1 MKEARRRGSA
11 YTGTSGWAYK
21 EWRGKFY
28 PRGLRQVDE
37 LAYTAEHLATVEM
50 NSPFYRLQ
58 TPRLYEQW
66 RNQVPAAFP
75 LAVKGW
81 RGVTHFKKLRDA
93 EGAIGQFFGSGV
105 LELGESLGPVLWQL
119 PPSLGFDASVL
130 EGFLGALPKTLGD
143 AAGLAETP
151 PGIPSRLR
159 DQPIRYAVEPRN
171 ASFEA
176 TEAIEILSRHNAAL
190 VMADSAGKHPFFDH
204 VTADFTY
211 VRLHGSPRIYYSNYS
226 EADLEEWAARLRPM
240 LEAGRDCYVY
250 FDNTAAGHAPT
261 NALALEHLLGADA
274 RA

>member
-58 TPRLYEQW
+58 TPGLYERW

-105 LELGESLGPVLWQL
+105 LELRETLGPVLWRRRRQ
-119 PPSLGFDASVL
+119 
-130 EGFLGALPKTLGD
+130 
-143 AAGLAETP
+143 
-151 PGIPSRLR
+151 SR
-159 DQPIRYAVEPRN
+159 
-171 ASFEA
+171 F
-176 TEAIEILSRHNAAL
+176 
-190 VMADSAGKHPFFDH
+190 
-204 VTADFTY
+204 
-211 VRLHGSPRIYYSNYS
+211 
-226 EADLEEWAARLRPM
+226 
-240 LEAGRDCYVY
+240 
-250 FDNTAAGHAPT
+250 
-261 NALALEHLLGADA
+261 
-274 RA
+274 